1 MGSRAGWIRLFRHAG
16 VGMNDY
22 SLVIT
27 GEAGLVP
34 VLLAENRSMPQGG
47 MEDVCRVVIA
57 MSDPMSCEFSLR
69 VPHDFEELDR
79 LGRGSLHSDG
89 PGHNDL
95 YECPV
100 TMTRKTTSRC
110 LPPVIVV

>member
-1 MGSRAGWIRLFRHAG
+1 MFRHAG
-16 VGMNDY
+16 MGISIN

-34 VLLAENRSMPQGG
+34 ILLAENQSMLQGG
-47 MEDVCRVVIA
+47 MEDVCRVVVA
-57 MSDPMSCEFSLR
+57 MSDPMSHEFSPR
-69 VPHDFEELDR
+69 VPQDFEKLDR
-79 LGRGSLHSDG
+79 LGWGSLHSDG

-100 TMTRKTTSRC
+100 TVTRKTASRC
-110 LPPVIVV
+110 LLPVIVL

>member
-1 MGSRAGWIRLFRHAG
+1 MDKVVQTCWGGT
-16 VGMNDY
+16 NDN

-34 VLLAENRSMPQGG
+34 ILLAENRSMPQGG
-47 MEDVCRVVIA
+47 MEDVCRVVVT
-57 MSDPMSCEFSLR
+57 MSDPMSHKFSPR

-79 LGRGSLHSDG
+79 LGRGSLQSDG
-89 PGHNDL
+89 PGRDDL

-100 TMTRKTTSRC
+100 TMT
-110 LPPVIVV
+110 

>member
-1 MGSRAGWIRLFRHAG
+1 MFRHAG
-16 VGMNDY
+16 MGMSDN

-47 MEDVCRVVIA
+47 IEDVCRVVVA
-57 MSDPMSCEFSLR
+57 MSDPMSHEFSLQ
-69 VPHDFEELDR
+69 VPQDFEELAR
-79 LGRGSLHSDG
+79 LGLGSVHSDG
-89 PGHNDL
+89 PGHDDL

-100 TMTRKTTSRC
+100 TVTQKTTSRC
-110 LPPVIVV
+110 LPPVIVL

>member
-16 VGMNDY
+16 VGTNNN

-34 VLLAENRSMPQGG
+34 ILLVENRSMPQGG
-47 MEDVCRVVIA
+47 MEDVCRVVVT
-57 MSDPMSCEFSLR
+57 MNDPMSHEFSLR

-79 LGRGSLHSDG
+79 LGWGSLHSDG
-89 PGHNDL
+89 PGHDDL

-100 TMTRKTTSRC
+100 TMTQKTTSRC

>member
-1 MGSRAGWIRLFRHAG
+1 MGTSD
-16 VGMNDY
+16 N

-34 VLLAENRSMPQGG
+34 ILLVENQSMPQGG
-47 MEDVCRVVIA
+47 MEDVCRVVVA
-57 MSDPMSCEFSLR
+57 MNDPMSCEFSLQA
-69 VPHDFEELDR
+69 PHDFEELDR
-79 LGRGSLHSDG
+79 LGWGTLHSDG

-100 TMTRKTTSRC
+100 TMTQKTASRC

>member
-1 MGSRAGWIRLFRHAG
+1 MGSGAGWIRLFRHAG
-16 VGMNDY
+16 VGTNDY

-34 VLLAENRSMPQGG
+34 ILLAENRSMPQGG
-47 MEDVCRVVIA
+47 MEDVCRVVVA
-57 MSDPMSCEFSLR
+57 MNDPMSHEFSPR

-89 PGHNDL
+89 PGHDDL

-100 TMTRKTTSRC
+100 TMTQKTTSRC